1 MSFRATGT
9 PCSGPLWR
17 PARISLS
24 ASDASSSARW
34 AVTVIKEF
42 VSSASIRPSNA
53 LTTSTGERCLAK
65 SSLERPASERGRS
78 AYWAKPSLLRGWTC
92 AVSHSVRVRFR
103 YHRRVISRAR
113 KTFSRFD
120 RRVWLLL
127 FAMLAFRFGHGLY
140 FPFSSIY
147 FHNVLGIPLSLV
159 GVGLAVFATASVL
172 SGLVAGPL
180 TDRYGRKPVMLTALA
195 GSSASF
201 FAFSLVGGF
210 AGYLAVSA
218 AHGFVGWSMFEA
230 SRNAMVADVT
240 PLGMRSRAYG
250 LVRVGGNV
258 GWALGPMVAGLVSAA
273 AGGSG
278 GVYPRLFIGTSVLT
292 ALVALV
298 LALTISESRPVLKES
313 AENTEAPGRLRAA
326 LSDGPFLVLLGVGIS
341 LYYVFTQDW
350 QALPI
355 YAKNFV
361 GVADG
366 QIGFFLGANGLMVI
380 LFQLPVSYL
389 IDRGSRVVALLAGSV
404 LFAASAATLLLS
416 DSFWGILLAFVLFF
430 TLAEMVLEVAGASLA
445 AELAPV
451 RLRGTYLALFG
462 TCFGVACGFSPIV
475 AGTLLQAE
483 LPGVIWIIQIATA
496 TCAAAGLI
504 ILAALRSKSR
514 QHPAISNIEK
524 AEG

>member
-1 MSFRATGT
+1 MMSFRATGT

-24 ASDASSSARW
+24 ASDASSSARS

-42 VSSASIRPSNA
+42 VSSASIRPSNT
-53 LTTSTGERCLAK
+53 LTTSTGERRLAR
-65 SSLERPASERGRS
+65 SSLNRPASERGRS
-78 AYWAKPSLLRGWTC
+78 VYWAKSKLLLGWRC
-92 AVSHSVRVRFR
+92 AVSHSVQMRFR
-103 YHRRVISRAR
+103 YYRRVIARTR
-113 KTFSRFD
+113 KTLFRFD

-250 LVRVGGNV
+250 LV
-258 GWALGPMVAGLVSAA
+258 
-273 AGGSG
+273 
-278 GVYPRLFIGTSVLT
+278 
-292 ALVALV
+292 
-298 LALTISESRPVLKES
+298 LALTISESLPVLKES
-313 AENTEAPGRLRAA
+313 AENTDAPGRLRAA

-341 LYYVFTQDW
+341 LYYIFTQDW

-389 IDRGSRVVALLAGSV
+389 IDRGSRIAALFAGAA

-416 DSFWGILLAFVLFF
+416 ESFIGLLVAFVLFF

-445 AELAPV
+445 AELAPA
-451 RLRGTYLALFG
+451 RLRGTYLGLFG
-462 TCFGVACGFSPIV
+462 ACFGVACGFSPIV
-475 AGTLLQAE
+475 AGTLLGAR
-483 LPGVIWIIQIATA
+483 LPAWIWTIQLV
-496 TCAAAGLI
+496 AAASAAVGLGV
-504 ILAALRSKSR
+504 LASLRRRRSVTG
-514 QHPAISNIEK
+514 A
-524 AEG
+524 

>member
-1 MSFRATGT
+1 
-9 PCSGPLWR
+9 
-17 PARISLS
+17 
-24 ASDASSSARW
+24 
-34 AVTVIKEF
+34 
-42 VSSASIRPSNA
+42 
-53 LTTSTGERCLAK
+53 
-65 SSLERPASERGRS
+65 
-78 AYWAKPSLLRGWTC
+78 
-92 AVSHSVRVRFR
+92 
-103 YHRRVISRAR
+103 VISRSR
-113 KTFSRFD
+113 KVFSRFD

-127 FAMLAFRFGHGLY
+127 FAMLVFRFGHGLY

-159 GVGLAVFATASVL
+159 GVGLAVFAATSVL

-180 TDRYGRKPVMLTALA
+180 TDRLGRKPVMLTALV

-201 FAFSLVGGF
+201 LAFSQVGGF

-240 PLGMRSRAYG
+240 PQGMRSRAFG

-258 GWALGPMVAGLVSAA
+258 GWALGPMVAGLVSASA
-273 AGGSG
+273 AATG
-278 GVYPRLFIGTSVLT
+278 GVYPKLFVGTSALT
-292 ALVALV
+292 AVVALA
-298 LALTISESRPVLKES
+298 LAAGIRESRPVLEES
-313 AENTEAPGRLRAA
+313 PEGEVREGRLSAA
-326 LSDGPFLVLLGVGIS
+326 LSDRPFLVLLGVGVA

-361 GVADG
+361 GVPDG
-366 QIGFFLGANGLMVI
+366 RIGLFLGANGLMVI

-389 IDRGSRVVALLAGSV
+389 IDRGSRVVALLVGTV
-404 LFAASAATLLLS
+404 LFAASSATLLLTE
-416 DSFWGILLAFVLFF
+416 SFLGIFVAFVLFF

-445 AELAPV
+445 AEVAPV

-475 AGTLLQAE
+475 SGTLLQAR
-483 LPGVIWIIQIATA
+483 LPDLIWSIQL
-496 TCAAAGLI
+496 AAAAFATVGLGTL
-504 ILAALRSKSR
+504 ILLRR
-514 QHPAISNIEK
+514 RRAVP
-524 AEG
+524 GP

>member
-1 MSFRATGT
+1 
-9 PCSGPLWR
+9 
-17 PARISLS
+17 
-24 ASDASSSARW
+24 
-34 AVTVIKEF
+34 
-42 VSSASIRPSNA
+42 
-53 LTTSTGERCLAK
+53 
-65 SSLERPASERGRS
+65 
-78 AYWAKPSLLRGWTC
+78 
-92 AVSHSVRVRFR
+92 
-103 YHRRVISRAR
+103 
-113 KTFSRFD
+113 
-120 RRVWLLL
+120 LL

-159 GVGLAVFATASVL
+159 GAGLAVFATASVL

-201 FAFSLVGGF
+201 FAFSLVSGF

-218 AHGFVGWSMFEA
+218 AHGFAGWSMFEA

-273 AGGSG
+273 ARSSG
-278 GVYPRLFIGTSVLT
+278 GVYPKLFIGTSVLT
-292 ALVALV
+292 VLVALV
-298 LALTISESRPVLKES
+298 LALTINESRTVLKEPLES
-313 AENTEAPGRLRAA
+313 VGTPARLRAA
-326 LSDGPFLVLLGVGIS
+326 LSDGPFLVLLGVGVL

-350 QALPI
+350 QALPV

-361 GVADG
+361 GVTDG

-380 LFQLPVSYL
+380 LIQLPVSYL
-389 IDRGSRVVALLAGSV
+389 IDRGSRVVALLAGAA

-416 DSFWGILLAFVLFF
+416 ESFLGIIIAFVLFF

-445 AELAPV
+445 AELAPA
-451 RLRGTYLALFG
+451 RLRGTYLGLFG
-462 TCFGVACGFSPIV
+462 ACFGVACGFSPVV
-475 AGTLLQAE
+475 AGTLLGAG
-483 LPGVIWIIQIATA
+483 LPDLIWAIQL
-496 TCAAAGLI
+496 AAAVSAGVGLSV
-504 ILAALRSKSR
+504 LAYLRWRHSVTD
-514 QHPAISNIEK
+514 A
-524 AEG
+524 

>member
-1 MSFRATGT
+1 M
-9 PCSGPLWR
+9 
-17 PARISLS
+17 
-24 ASDASSSARW
+24 
-34 AVTVIKEF
+34 
-42 VSSASIRPSNA
+42 
-53 LTTSTGERCLAK
+53 
-65 SSLERPASERGRS
+65 
-78 AYWAKPSLLRGWTC
+78 
-92 AVSHSVRVRFR
+92 
-103 YHRRVISRAR
+103 ISRAI
-113 KTFSRFD
+113 KTLQRFD

-159 GVGLAVFATASVL
+159 GVGLAVFAGASVL

-180 TDRYGRKPVMLTALA
+180 TDRYGRKPVMLAALA

-210 AGYLAVSA
+210 AGYLIVSA
-218 AHGFVGWSMFEA
+218 GHGFVGWAMFEA

-240 PLGMRSRAYG
+240 PQEMRSRAFG

-278 GVYPRLFIGTSVLT
+278 DVYPKLFVGTSLLT
-292 ALVALV
+292 AVVAIA
-298 LALTISESRPVLKES
+298 LALGIRESRPGSSES
-313 AENTEAPGRLRAA
+313 EESTGSSGRLRAA
-326 LSDGPFLVLLGVGIS
+326 FSDGPFLVLLGVGVL
-341 LYYVFTQDW
+341 LYYIFTQDW

-361 GVADG
+361 GAADG

-389 IDRGSRVVALLAGSV
+389 IDRGSRVVALLAGAG
-404 LFAASAATLLLS
+404 LFAASSATLLLT
-416 DSFWGILLAFVLFF
+416 DSFLGIFFAFVLFF

-445 AELAPV
+445 VELAPV

-462 TCFGVACGFSPIV
+462 ACFGVACGFSPIV

-483 LPGVIWIIQIATA
+483 LPGVIWTIQLAA
-496 TCAAAGLI
+496 AACAAVGLVT
-504 ILAALRSKSR
+504 LAALRRSRSR
-514 QHPAISNIEK
+514 QRSATTGRLK

>member
-1 MSFRATGT
+1 MF
-9 PCSGPLWR
+9 L
-17 PARISLS
+17 
-24 ASDASSSARW
+24 
-34 AVTVIKEF
+34 
-42 VSSASIRPSNA
+42 
-53 LTTSTGERCLAK
+53 
-65 SSLERPASERGRS
+65 
-78 AYWAKPSLLRGWTC
+78 
-92 AVSHSVRVRFR
+92 
-103 YHRRVISRAR
+103 
-113 KTFSRFD
+113 RFD

-159 GVGLAVFATASVL
+159 GIGLAVFAAAGVL

-180 TDRYGRKPVMLTALA
+180 TDRYGRKPVMLAALA

-240 PLGMRSRAYG
+240 PSGMRSRAYG

-258 GWALGPMVAGLVSAA
+258 GWALGPMVAGLLSAA

-278 GVYPRLFIGTSVLT
+278 AVYPRLFVGTSVLT

-298 LALTISESRPVLKES
+298 LVLAINESRPIVKEP
-313 AENTEAPGRLRAA
+313 AEGGETPGRLRAA
-326 LSDGPFLVLLGVGIS
+326 LSDGPFLVLLGVGVL

-350 QALPI
+350 QALPV

-361 GVADG
+361 GAADG

-380 LFQLPVSYL
+380 LFQVPIAYL
-389 IDRGSRVVALLAGSV
+389 IDRGSRIVALLAGAL

-416 DSFWGILLAFVLFF
+416 ESFLGIFVAFVLFF
-430 TLAEMVLEVAGASLA
+430 TLAEMILEVAGASLA
-445 AELAPV
+445 AELAPA

-462 TCFGVACGFSPIV
+462 ACFGVACGFSPIV
-475 AGTLLQAE
+475 AGALLEAR
-483 LPGVIWIIQIATA
+483 LPALIWTIQLAV
-496 TCAAAGLI
+496 AASAAVGLGF
-504 ILAALRSKSR
+504 LVLLRRHLSV
-514 QHPAISNIEK
+514 PGA
-524 AEG
+524 

>member
-1 MSFRATGT
+1 
-9 PCSGPLWR
+9 
-17 PARISLS
+17 
-24 ASDASSSARW
+24 
-34 AVTVIKEF
+34 
-42 VSSASIRPSNA
+42 
-53 LTTSTGERCLAK
+53 
-65 SSLERPASERGRS
+65 
-78 AYWAKPSLLRGWTC
+78 
-92 AVSHSVRVRFR
+92 
-103 YHRRVISRAR
+103 
-113 KTFSRFD
+113 
-120 RRVWLLL
+120 
-127 FAMLAFRFGHGLY
+127 MLVFRFGHGLY

-159 GVGLAVFATASVL
+159 GVGLAVFAGASVL

-180 TDRYGRKPVMLTALA
+180 IDRYGRKPVMLAALA

-240 PLGMRSRAYG
+240 APGMRSRAFG

-258 GWALGPMVAGLVSAA
+258 GWALGPMVAGLAA
-273 AGGSG
+273 ASGTG
-278 GVYPRLFIGTSVLT
+278 GVYPRLFVVTSVLT
-292 ALVALV
+292 AAVAVAL
-298 LALTISESRPVLKES
+298 ALSIMESRPDLRES
-313 AENTEAPGRLRAA
+313 REGGGSSGRLRAA
-326 LSDGPFLVLLGVGIS
+326 FSDGPFVVLLGIGVL

-361 GVADG
+361 GLADG

-389 IDRGSRVVALLAGSV
+389 IDRGSRVVALLAGAG
-404 LFAASAATLLLS
+404 LFAASSATLLLT
-416 DSFWGILLAFVLFF
+416 DSFFGIFLAFVLFF

-462 TCFGVACGFSPIV
+462 ACFGVAFGFSPIV
-475 AGTLLQAE
+475 AGVLLQAE
-483 LPGVIWIIQIATA
+483 LPGVIWTIQL
-496 TCAAAGLI
+496 CAAACAAVGLVT
-504 ILAALRSKSR
+504 LAALRR
-514 QHPAISNIEK
+514 
-524 AEG
+524 

>member
-1 MSFRATGT
+1 
-9 PCSGPLWR
+9 
-17 PARISLS
+17 
-24 ASDASSSARW
+24 
-34 AVTVIKEF
+34 
-42 VSSASIRPSNA
+42 
-53 LTTSTGERCLAK
+53 
-65 SSLERPASERGRS
+65 
-78 AYWAKPSLLRGWTC
+78 
-92 AVSHSVRVRFR
+92 
-103 YHRRVISRAR
+103 
-113 KTFSRFD
+113 
-120 RRVWLLL
+120 VWLLL

-147 FHNVLGIPLSLV
+147 FHNVLGMPLSLV
-159 GVGLAVFATASVL
+159 GVGLAVFAAASVL

-180 TDRYGRKPVMLTALA
+180 TDRYGRKPVMLAALA

-240 PLGMRSRAYG
+240 APGMRSRAFG

-258 GWALGPMVAGLVSAA
+258 GWALGPMVAGLVA

-278 GVYPRLFIGTSVLT
+278 GVYPKLFVGTSVLT
-292 ALVALV
+292 AAVAVAL
-298 LALTISESRPVLKES
+298 ALGIRESRPALKEP
-313 AENTEAPGRLRAA
+313 AESKATSGRLRAA
-326 LSDGPFLVLLGVGIS
+326 FSDGAFVLLLGVGVL

-350 QALPI
+350 QALPV

-366 QIGFFLGANGLMVI
+366 RIGFFLGANGLMVI

-389 IDRGSRVVALLAGSV
+389 IDSGSRVVALLAGAG
-404 LFAASAATLLLS
+404 LFAASSATLLLT
-416 DSFWGILLAFVLFF
+416 DSYLGIFFAFVLFF
-430 TLAEMVLEVAGASLA
+430 TLAEMVLEVAGAALA

-462 TCFGVACGFSPIV
+462 ACFGVACGVSPIV
-475 AGTLLQAE
+475 SGTLLQAE
-483 LPGVIWIIQIATA
+483 LPGVIWGLQL
-496 TCAAAGLI
+496 AAATFAAVGLVA
-504 ILAALRSKSR
+504 LAALRRSGR
-514 QHPAISNIEK
+514 GA
-524 AEG
+524 

>member
-1 MSFRATGT
+1 M
-9 PCSGPLWR
+9 
-17 PARISLS
+17 
-24 ASDASSSARW
+24 
-34 AVTVIKEF
+34 
-42 VSSASIRPSNA
+42 
-53 LTTSTGERCLAK
+53 
-65 SSLERPASERGRS
+65 
-78 AYWAKPSLLRGWTC
+78 
-92 AVSHSVRVRFR
+92 
-103 YHRRVISRAR
+103 
-113 KTFSRFD
+113 
-120 RRVWLLL
+120 WLLL

-159 GVGLAVFATASVL
+159 GVGLAVFAGASVL

-180 TDRYGRKPVMLTALA
+180 TDRYGRKPVMLAALA
-195 GSSASF
+195 GSSTSF

-210 AGYLAVSA
+210 GGYLAVSA

-240 PLGMRSRAYG
+240 APGMRSRAFG

-278 GVYPRLFIGTSVLT
+278 GVYPKLFVGTSVLT
-292 ALVALV
+292 AAVAIA
-298 LALTISESRPVLKES
+298 LALGIKESHPALKEP
-313 AENTEAPGRLRAA
+313 AESEENSGRLRAA
-326 LSDGPFLVLLGVGIS
+326 FSDGPFVVLLGVGVL

-350 QALPI
+350 QALPV

-361 GVADG
+361 GVDDG
-366 QIGFFLGANGLMVI
+366 RIGFFLGANGLMVI

-389 IDRGSRVVALLAGSV
+389 IDSGSKVVALLAGAG
-404 LFAASAATLLLS
+404 LFAASSATLLLT
-416 DSFWGILLAFVLFF
+416 DSFLGIFFAFVVFF

-462 TCFGVACGFSPIV
+462 ACFGVACGFSPIV
-475 AGTLLQAE
+475 SGTLLQAE
-483 LPGVIWIIQIATA
+483 LPGVIWAIQL
-496 TCAAAGLI
+496 AAATFAALGLVA
-504 ILAALRSKSR
+504 LAAAFRPWRVARGRRGRRAGSPPGSPGPRS
-514 QHPAISNIEK
+514 
-524 AEG
+524 

>member
-1 MSFRATGT
+1 M
-9 PCSGPLWR
+9 
-17 PARISLS
+17 
-24 ASDASSSARW
+24 
-34 AVTVIKEF
+34 
-42 VSSASIRPSNA
+42 
-53 LTTSTGERCLAK
+53 
-65 SSLERPASERGRS
+65 
-78 AYWAKPSLLRGWTC
+78 
-92 AVSHSVRVRFR
+92 
-103 YHRRVISRAR
+103 
-113 KTFSRFD
+113 
-120 RRVWLLL
+120 L
-127 FAMLAFRFGHGLY
+127 FAMLVFRFGHGLY

-159 GVGLAVFATASVL
+159 GVGLAVFAATSVL

-180 TDRYGRKPVMLTALA
+180 TDRLGRKPVMLTALV

-201 FAFSLVGGF
+201 LAFSQVGGF

-240 PLGMRSRAYG
+240 PQGMRSRAFG

-258 GWALGPMVAGLVSAA
+258 GWALGPMVAGLVSAS
-273 AGGSG
+273 AGATG
-278 GVYPRLFIGTSVLT
+278 GVYPKLFVGTSALT
-292 ALVALV
+292 AVVALA
-298 LALTISESRPVLKES
+298 LAAGIRESRPVLEES
-313 AENTEAPGRLRAA
+313 PEGEVREGRLSAA
-326 LSDGPFLVLLGVGIS
+326 LSDRPFLVLLGVGVA

-361 GVADG
+361 GVPDG
-366 QIGFFLGANGLMVI
+366 RIGLFLGANGLMVI

-389 IDRGSRVVALLAGSV
+389 IDRGSRVVALLVGTV
-404 LFAASAATLLLS
+404 LFAASSATLLLTE
-416 DSFWGILLAFVLFF
+416 SFLGIFVAFVLFF

-475 AGTLLQAE
+475 SGTLLQAR
-483 LPGVIWIIQIATA
+483 LPDLIWSIQL
-496 TCAAAGLI
+496 AAAAFAAVGLGTL
-504 ILAALRSKSR
+504 ILLRR
-514 QHPAISNIEK
+514 RRAVP
-524 AEG
+524 GP

>member
-1 MSFRATGT
+1 
-9 PCSGPLWR
+9 
-17 PARISLS
+17 
-24 ASDASSSARW
+24 
-34 AVTVIKEF
+34 VI
-42 VSSASIRPSNA
+42 P
-53 LTTSTGERCLAK
+53 
-65 SSLERPASERGRS
+65 RS
-78 AYWAKPSLLRGWTC
+78 
-92 AVSHSVRVRFR
+92 
-103 YHRRVISRAR
+103 R
-113 KTFSRFD
+113 KAFARFD

-127 FAMLAFRFGHGLY
+127 FAMLVFRFGHGLY

-159 GVGLAVFATASVL
+159 GVGLAVFAAAGVL

-180 TDRYGRKPVMLTALA
+180 TDRFGRKPVMLAALV

-201 FAFSLVGGF
+201 FAFSQVGGF

-240 PLGMRSRAYG
+240 PSGMRSRAFG

-258 GWALGPMVAGLVSAA
+258 GWALGPMVAGLISAA
-273 AGGSG
+273 AGASG
-278 GVYPRLFIGTSVLT
+278 GVYPRLFVGTSVLT
-292 ALVALV
+292 AMVAVAL
-298 LALTISESRPVLKES
+298 AFGIRESRPVLMES
-313 AENTEAPGRLRAA
+313 QEGGENSGRLRAA
-326 LSDGPFLVLLGVGIS
+326 LSDGPFLVLLGVGVL

-355 YAKNFV
+355 YAKNFI

-366 QIGFFLGANGLMVI
+366 RIGFFLGANGLMVI

-389 IDRGSRVVALLAGSV
+389 IDRGSRVVALLVGAV
-404 LFAASAATLLLS
+404 LFAASSATLLLTE
-416 DSFWGILLAFVLFF
+416 SFLGIFVAFVVFF

-462 TCFGVACGFSPIV
+462 TCFGVACGLSPIV
-475 AGTLLQAE
+475 SGTLLEAR
-483 LPGVIWIIQIATA
+483 LPGLIWGNQL
-496 TCAAAGLI
+496 AAAA
-504 ILAALRSKSR
+504 LAAVGLGMLALLRR
-514 QHPAISNIEK
+514 RRAVPGA
-524 AEG
+524 